1 MNIRIIKNADTFR
14 GSILHNKKI
23 FQIEE
28 FPSDYEGIKV
38 VKNYLYDVEHNRRI
52 EIAPEIKKYDIFH
65 IKKLDYNSEFIYF
78 TTIEDDNT
86 QNKKV
91 KLIKYNIETT
101 DKEVIYSM
109 EDDLSQ
115 YNDYKRTRVFI
126 INAFYIFIQNEFI
139 RYNLTEDYKDYFE
152 FEQFLYSIK
161 DDKLVS
167 VVDDNLR
174 TNGIDKIK
182 VIEDNLCVIK
192 TGFSLI
198 KDKRYNILNKDEV
211 SVEGISFI
219 NLGHFVSDILLMQKN
234 IVLDTID
241 QAYFTETFAYV
252 AVKGDFVVYSK
263 VKNKI
268 HEEEVVFY
276 NYKTKDTKICIN
288 PNVFEEKNLANTY
301 VIGRTPYLK
310 LRNVKGTQ
318 FYNLS
323 KNKVDIIF
331 PVEDEVEAVIGEL
344 FIVSNK
350 KKKVV
355 RKDVD
360 YIVVY
365 QYPQLKLLHREKG
378 AFKGVMATSNDNIYI
393 LVD

>member
-1 MNIRIIKNADTFR
+1 MNIRIIKNADTFK
-14 GSILHNKKI
+14 GSVLHNKKI
-23 FQIEE
+23 FQVEE
-28 FPSDYEGIKV
+28 FPSEYEGIKM
-38 VKNYLYDVEHNRRI
+38 VKNYLYDVENNRRE
-52 EIAPEIKKYDIFH
+52 EIAPDIKKYDIFH

-78 TTIEDDNT
+78 ATIEDDDTINR
-86 QNKKV
+86 KI
-91 KLIKYNIETT
+91 KLIKYNIDTS
-101 DKEVIYSM
+101 KREVIYSI
-109 EDDLSQ
+109 EDDLVQ

-139 RYNLTEDYKDYFE
+139 RYNLTEDYKGYFE

-161 DDKLVS
+161 DEKLVP

-174 TNGIDKIK
+174 NNGIDRIK
-182 VIEDNLCVIK
+182 VIEDNLCVLK

-198 KDKRYNILNKDEV
+198 KDKRYKILNKEEV

-219 NLGHFVSDILLMQKN
+219 NLGQFVSDILLMQKN

-241 QAYFTETFAYV
+241 QAYFTETFSYI
-252 AVKGDFVVYSK
+252 AVKGDFIVYSK

-276 NYKTKDTKICIN
+276 NYKTKETKICIN
-288 PNVFEEKNLANTY
+288 PNVFEEKDLASTY
-301 VIGRTPYLK
+301 VIGRIPYLK
-310 LRNVKGTQ
+310 LTNIKGTQ
-318 FYNLS
+318 FYNLI

-331 PVEDEVEAVIGEL
+331 PPEDEVEAVIGDL

-350 KKKVV
+350 KKKIV
-355 RKDVD
+355 RKEVD
-360 YIVVY
+360 YINVY
-365 QYPQLKLLHREKG
+365 QYPQLRLLHREKG
-378 AFKGVMATSNDNIYI
+378 AFKGVMATTGDNVYI